1 MRLQGKT
8 GGGQNGAAVG
18 DYSVTAQRREK
29 LYTDRFQIRKL
40 ALLMTKANKVSLLR
54 PCVTEACCARVGGGI
69 RAGREAMW
77 STEPP
82 RQRPLPGAG
91 LSCPRERT
99 TTAVVTNPAGPKHV
113 L

>member
-54 PCVTEACCARVGGGI
+54 PWCYRSVLCAGGGV

-82 RQRPLPGAG
+82 RQRRLPGAG

-99 TTAVVTNPAGPKHV
+99 TTAVVTNPAGLKLVP
-113 L
+113 